1 MDDVNEGA
9 LDLRGL
15 KCPLPALI
23 ARRHLAALAPGTTI
37 TVLTDDPM
45 APIDVPHMCRNE
57 GFEVVD
63 VTRDGDVARMTIK
76 KP

>member
-1 MDDVNEGA
+1 MDEGDA

-23 ARRHLAALAPGTTI
+23 ARRRLAALAPGATL
-37 TVLTDDPM
+37 TVIADDPM
-45 APIDVPHMCRNE
+45 AAIDVPHMCRNE

-63 VTRDGDVARMTIK
+63 VTRDGDVARFTLR
-76 KP
+76 KPD